1 MPQCFHKTYRED
13 INHLKCREEQN
24 TGKSGGIGDISRF
37 VAFVPNIIFARF
49 FFFSFNQCTI

>member
-49 FFFSFNQCTI
+49 FFF